1 VFGGDAKIVEMLVV
15 EREDKVYYN
24 SINRTYVLEMYGGKV
39 LIKTA
44 AGWDAPSSAFL
55 EGDALLFV

>member
-1 VFGGDAKIVEMLVV
+1 MLVV